1 MANFVDSNIT
11 HAGDLAIAR
20 VLAGEQLTFTKI
32 ELGDGRMPT
41 GSLAADMT
49 ALVSTKAV
57 VDIVKCEPETD
68 GTAVVGG
75 VFVNTFTP
83 EGFEW
88 RELGLFA
95 DVGDGEFLFS
105 YGNAGDFCDYIP
117 GSGGGTVVEKVIDVF
132 TYVGD
137 KANVTALIRADSY
150 ATVEQYLALK
160 EEIQAAA
167 EEADSARQSAILAAG
182 TATSAAT
189 AANDAAAR
197 AEEGEAARIADEEE
211 RAAAEEDRALAELDR
226 ADEEARRQAEFEQI
240 RINAQSIRTVLL
252 SDDQYDPV
260 SRTLLI
266 EGEQGVTYYIPSDDP
281 QENNVYVEWQ
291 YLLRTDGTE
300 AWEMFGRGSTVPDAI
315 TAADIDAVCDGGTEP
330 VGTRTLTLTGFKYL
344 IQKLRG
350 VFAGIAHKHSA
361 TDITSGTLNAA
372 RIADGSIGSAKLD
385 AALREC
391 TTQSVNGSR
400 LVAKTVSA
408 DKLADKAVTTAKL
421 SDDVWGWQAVGAISD
436 IGTLYRC
443 GRLGFIEVYCKKTA
457 ALEGWKNI
465 SGTLPGG
472 VRAAFVARSR
482 LTCEDK
488 PDYECTGRVSDN
500 TFYLENRSATNWP
513 ASSGFYVT
521 GSLVFVI
528 A

>member
-57 VDIVKCEPETD
+57 VDIVKCEPETH

-260 SRTLLI
+260 SRTPLI

-330 VGTRTLTLTGFKYL
+330 IGTRTLTLTGLKYL
-344 IQKLRG
+344 IPKLKNLFSAL
-350 VFAGIAHKHSA
+350 VHKHSA
-361 TDITSGTLNAA
+361 DDIVSGTFGAN
-372 RIADGSIGSAKLD
+372 RIADNAITEAKLAPAVRECITQGAKVGRVIKIEQNIASLPASTFGSAVEVSLTPYKFLKD
-385 AALREC
+385 PIAIPSSKGWLE
-391 TTQSVNGSR
+391 
-400 LVAKTVSA
+400 TVSVGA
-408 DKLADKAVTTAKL
+408 DKTKL
-421 SDDVWGWQAVGAISD
+421 WATPFNATGAAHSGVICCL
-436 IGTLYRC
+436 I
-443 GRLGFIEVYCKKTA
+443 IE
-457 ALEGWKNI
+457 L
-465 SGTLPGG
+465 L
-472 VRAAFVARSR
+472 
-482 LTCEDK
+482 
-488 PDYECTGRVSDN
+488 
-500 TFYLENRSATNWP
+500 
-513 ASSGFYVT
+513 
-521 GSLVFVI
+521 
-528 A
+528 